1 MQARNNSSLASSYG
15 PHGAGAEIAYAIVGS
30 ALGRLMVAGTR
41 HGICFAAMGEAD
53 AALVAELRADYP
65 RASIRVVDPN
75 RPDDSRIGRWADAL
89 ADYVAGRATMPAPP
103 MDIRGTPFQFAVWE
117 QLRAIPAG
125 ETRSYSEIARRIGR
139 PRAIRAV
146 GTANGANPV
155 SIVIPCHR
163 AIRASGHLGGYRWGL
178 ERKRRLL
185 EMEAGATSALQF
197 PSAGCGTP
205 DIEARR
211 ARTPRAVSRS

>member
-1 MQARNNSSLASSYG
+1 MRTQNKSSQAPSYG
-15 PHGAGAEIAYAIVGS
+15 PHGDGAEIAYSIVDS
-30 ALGRLMVAGTR
+30 ALGRLIVAGTR
-41 HGICFAAMGEAD
+41 RGICFAAMGESDRTLA
-53 AALVAELRADYP
+53 AELHGDYP
-65 RASIRVVDPN
+65 RASIRIADPN
-75 RPDDSRIGRWADAL
+75 RPEDSQIAYWADAL
-89 ADYVAGRATMPAPP
+89 TKYIAGHSKMPTPP

-178 ERKRRLL
+178 ERKRKLL
-185 EMEAGATSALQF
+185 AMEAQQ
-197 PSAGCGTP
+197 PNP
-205 DIEARR
+205 
-211 ARTPRAVSRS
+211 

>member
-1 MQARNNSSLASSYG
+1 MRTESNSSPECIVRAGRRRRGNRVRDCRFGAWAPAGGRHAARNLLRRDGRSRFD
-15 PHGAGAEIAYAIVGS
+15 AGRRAARATIRARRFGSPTRIV
-30 ALGRLMVAGTR
+30 ART
-41 HGICFAAMGEAD
+41 
-53 AALVAELRADYP
+53 
-65 RASIRVVDPN
+65 RASAGGPMR
-75 RPDDSRIGRWADAL
+75 SRTTS
-89 ADYVAGRATMPAPP
+89 RAAAKMPAPP

-178 ERKRRLL
+178 DRKRKLL
-185 EMEAGATSALQF
+185 EMEA
-197 PSAGCGTP
+197 
-205 DIEARR
+205 RR
-211 ARTPRAVSRS
+211 PNP